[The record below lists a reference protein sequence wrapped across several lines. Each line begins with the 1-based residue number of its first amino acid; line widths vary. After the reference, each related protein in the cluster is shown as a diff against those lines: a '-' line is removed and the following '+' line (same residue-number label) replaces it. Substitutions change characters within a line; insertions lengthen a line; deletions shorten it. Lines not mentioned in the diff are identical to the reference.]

1 MAFAALDAHIGLIIA
16 FYTVY
21 LFIGQ
26 HVALVHFV
34 KALYRIKELQ
44 SGDYMVISIDDFIL
58 DAEGNNAHK
67 YTSSAQ
73 DPYLS
78 AMKEDVAI
86 QAFRSVLKVTESYP
100 RNPDFKSVHIPNS
113 FISITCSSFE
123 HFRNSERT
131 TTQES
136 DGQNDEVL
144 VPAAFLLGEMAP
156 RYLQRRRRSNA
167 RLSSLRRCYD
177 LRPGVDGITGG
188 RLRSTQWDQ
197 RHGTHPQSALSIGS
211 RLRRESNI

>member
-1 MAFAALDAHIGLIIA
+1 MLIGLIIA

-34 KALYRIKELQ
+34 KALYRVKELQ

-67 YTSSAQ
+67 YTSAP

-78 AMKEDVAI
+78 AMKEDDAI

-113 FISITCSSFE
+113 FIFMTRPSCLK
-123 HFRNSERT
+123 HFWNFERT

-144 VPAAFLLGEMAP
+144 VPATFLLG
-156 RYLQRRRRSNA
+156 
-167 RLSSLRRCYD
+167 
-177 LRPGVDGITGG
+177 
-188 RLRSTQWDQ
+188 
-197 RHGTHPQSALSIGS
+197 
-211 RLRRESNI
+211 